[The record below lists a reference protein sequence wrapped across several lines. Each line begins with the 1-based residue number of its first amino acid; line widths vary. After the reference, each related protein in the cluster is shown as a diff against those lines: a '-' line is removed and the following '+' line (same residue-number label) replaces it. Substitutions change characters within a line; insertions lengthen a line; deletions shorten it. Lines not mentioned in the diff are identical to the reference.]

1 MQAPYR
7 RVAINPVSEADA
19 ATELTELR
27 AVGVAFEADDDRL
40 ASYYSYPEDLDRC
53 WVRANMIASLDG
65 GATDDGTV
73 AGLAGPGDR
82 ALFARMRHESDV
94 IVVGAATVRIE
105 NYSGAQMSATQRLE
119 RQRRG
124 QDEVPPI
131 AVVTHTADLEH
142 DAKLFTRSE
151 VPPLILTCRETV
163 TEARRR
169 LGGLAE
175 VLDASGS
182 HTDRVDPAA
191 MLSILADRG
200 LYRVLTEG
208 GPQLLSLFIEHDLI
222 DELCVTIAPVLVGGQ
237 ARRIATGPGEVH
249 TRMRRSHLLTD
260 AEGYL
265 YSRYVKAHER
275 SREAR

>member
-7 RVAINPVSEADA
+7 RVAINPVSDADA
-19 ATELTELR
+19 ATELTELT
-27 AVGVAFEADDDRL
+27 AVDAAFDTDDDRL
-40 ASYYSYPEDLDRC
+40 ADYYSYPEDLDRC

-73 AGLAGPGDR
+73 GGLAGPGDR
-82 ALFARMRHESDV
+82 ALFARMRQEADV
-94 IVVGAATVRIE
+94 ILVGAGTVRIE

-124 QDEVPPI
+124 QSEVPPI
-131 AVVTHTADLEH
+131 AVVTHTADFEH

-151 VPPLILTCRETV
+151 VPPLILTCSQTV
-163 TEARRR
+163 DEARRR

-175 VLDASGS
+175 VLDASGRL
-182 HTDRVDPAA
+182 TDRVDPAA
-191 MLSILADRG
+191 VISILTGRG
-200 LYRVLTEG
+200 LLRVLTEG

-222 DELCVTIAPVLVGGQ
+222 DELCLTIAPILVGGS
-237 ARRIATGPGEVH
+237 ARRISAGSGEAH

-265 YSRYVKAHER
+265 YSRYER
-275 SREAR
+275 VREER